1 MTTAIQQE
9 IIQALGVKPQVNARF
24 EIGDRVRFLKDYIR
38 ASKAKGLVLGISG
51 GQDSA
56 LAGKLAQMAVESLRQ
71 EGYSASFLALQ
82 LPFRTQR
89 DAADANLSV
98 EWINPDDFHQVNVE
112 YGVKGVADE
121 VRYGSGDSLNDYH
134 LGNVKA
140 RLRAVTQYAY
150 AGQYNL
156 LVVGTDHAA
165 EAVTGFFTKF
175 GDGAA
180 DILPLSG
187 LTKRQGK
194 EMLRELGAP
203 EQLYLKAPT
212 ADLLDGKPGQKDED
226 ELGMTYDQIDDF
238 LEGREVSEELSD
250 TIVTRYRATEHKRRG
265 PVSPVDDWWKVPV
278 AHA

>member
-9 IIQALGVKPQVNARF
+9 IIQALGVNPTIDPEM
-24 EIGDRVRFLKDYIR
+24 EIEARVRFLKDYIR
-38 ASKAKGLVLGISG
+38 NSRAKGLVLGISG

-56 LAGKLAQMAVESLRQ
+56 LAGKLSQMAVESLRA
-71 EGYSASFLALQ
+71 EGYIANFLALH

-98 EWINPDDFHQVNVE
+98 EWISPDDFHQVNIE
-112 YGVKGVADE
+112 YGVKGVEDE
-121 VRYGSGDSLNDYH
+121 IRYGSDLSLSDYH

-140 RLRAVTQYAY
+140 RLRAVTQYAL
-150 AGQYNL
+150 AGQFNL

-194 EMLRELGAP
+194 QILAYLGAP
-203 EQLYLKAPT
+203 EQLYQKPPT
-212 ADLLDGKPGQKDED
+212 ADLLNDKPGQKDED
-226 ELGMTYDQIDDF
+226 ELGMTYSQIDDF
-238 LEGREVSEELSD
+238 LEGRMVADEAYNR
-250 TIVTRYRATEHKRRG
+250 IIARYRATEHKRQG
-265 PVSPVDDWWKVPV
+265 PVAPSDEWWRAQVTY
-278 AHA
+278 A